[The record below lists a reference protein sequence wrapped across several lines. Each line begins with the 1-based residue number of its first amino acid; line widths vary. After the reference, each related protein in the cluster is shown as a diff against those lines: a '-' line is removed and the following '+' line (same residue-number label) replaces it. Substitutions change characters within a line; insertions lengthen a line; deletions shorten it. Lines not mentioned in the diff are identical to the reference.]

1 MIGWLSGKVRLR
13 DPAAGAV
20 VLDVGGVGYQV
31 AVSLQTLACVPDP
44 DEDCELWI
52 HTHAREDTLSLFG
65 FATVEERRMFV
76 MLLGVPKIGPRNAVA
91 VLSGFPLAE
100 LVRAIADGDSA
111 TLERV
116 PGVGKQIAAQVIV
129 ALQDKAAK
137 MLPGLADGPAD
148 GKPRPPLAAEADRE
162 LREEAHAMLTSL
174 GWKPKQVDAALD
186 HVMGDVEA
194 PKSLDELV
202 RRAVAR
208 LMDR

>member
-13 DPAAGAV
+13 DPASGSV
-20 VLDVGGVGYQV
+20 VLDVGGVGYQI

-44 DEDCELWI
+44 GDNCDLWI

-65 FATVEERRMFV
+65 FASVEERRMFL

-116 PGVGKQIAAQVIV
+116 PGVGKQIAKQVIV
-129 ALQDKAAK
+129 ALQDKAVK
-137 MLPGLADGPAD
+137 MLPALAAPPEDGVE
-148 GKPRPPLAAEADRE
+148 RPPLPAEDGRG
-162 LREEAHAMLTSL
+162 LREEAHAMLTAL
-174 GWKPKQVDAALD
+174 GWKAKQVDAALD
-186 HVMGDVEA
+186 HVLADAEI
-194 PKSLDELV
+194 PKSLDDLV
-202 RRAVAR
+202 RRAVAC
-208 LMDR
+208 LMER

>member
-1 MIGWLSGKVRLR
+1 MIGWLSGTIRLR
-13 DPAAGAV
+13 DPASGAV
-20 VLDVGGVGYQV
+20 VLDVGGVGYQI

-44 DEDCELWI
+44 GEGCELWI

-65 FATVEERRMFV
+65 FATVEERRMFL
-76 MLLGVPKIGPRNAVA
+76 MLLGVPKIGPRNAIA

-129 ALQDKAAK
+129 ALRDKAAK
-137 MLPGLADGPAD
+137 LLPA
-148 GKPRPPLAAEADRE
+148 LAAAPDDGAPRRPVPTEDGRE
-162 LREEAHAMLTSL
+162 LREEAQAMLTAL
-174 GWKPKQVDAALD
+174 GWKAKQVDTALD
-186 HVMGDVEA
+186 HVMADAELPA
-194 PKSLDELV
+194 SLDDLV

-208 LMDR
+208 LMER